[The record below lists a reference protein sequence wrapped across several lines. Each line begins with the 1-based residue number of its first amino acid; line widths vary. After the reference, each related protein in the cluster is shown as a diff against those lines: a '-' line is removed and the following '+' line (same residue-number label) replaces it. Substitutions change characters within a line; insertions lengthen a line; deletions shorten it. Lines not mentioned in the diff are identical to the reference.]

1 MVKSASFRNI
11 LSLAVSRSWLIH
23 QLDVTNDLLRGT
35 LSEPFLWTTIQIYRP
50 SFSQSCVPSPQGIV
64 RSPPGIARLVQAHCW
79 SLDGPQIFGTQV
91 RYFSICLCLWFLDI
105 AYLILYVDD
114 IILTTSTS
122 VVIRSII
129 GELSHEF
136 DIKDLRPLHHFLG
149 ITVTCCKDGLFLSQ
163 YGYAIDI
170 HRCANISSCNPCRTA
185 TDSKGKLSAASGP
198 LISYPT
204 LNRSLV
210 SDLQYLTFNRWIF
223 HMQFSRL
230 VSFMIPVPHMWP
242 PLNAFCVTLMALLV
256 MVFTF
261 RHPSPLLS
269 RPTLMPIGSVAWI
282 PVVPLMGYA
291 CF

>member
-1 MVKSASFRNI
+1 M
-11 LSLAVSRSWLIH
+11 
-23 QLDVTNDLLRGT
+23 
-35 LSEPFLWTTIQIYRP
+35 
-50 SFSQSCVPSPQGIV
+50 PSPQ
-64 RSPPGIARLVQAHCW
+64 AHCR

-163 YGYAIDI
+163 CVYAIDI
-170 HRCANISSCNPCRTA
+170 HRCANMSSCNPCRTP

-198 LISYPT
+198 PISYPT

-210 SDLQYLTFNRWIF
+210 GDLQYLTFNRRIF

-242 PLNAFCVTLMALLV
+242 PLNAFCVTLTALLV

-261 RHPSPLLS
+261 RHPPPLLS
-269 RPTLMPIGSVAWI
+269 RPTLMPIGSVARI
-282 PVVPLMGYA
+282 PVIPLLGFA